1 MYLYIMQVTET
12 QIHIKKYRNSYKGQ
26 HGVKVLH
33 YGFVEDKKRPESHC
47 YGKKQDYS
55 GTVKEIF
62 MPKNQKVQEMIND
75 IYEKKYA
82 S

>member
-1 MYLYIMQVTET
+1 M
-12 QIHIKKYRNSYKGQ
+12 
-26 HGVKVLH
+26 H